1 MPYKREQKTNKKLK
15 VKEEREIKKKHLSS
29 DQEQGEICLRC
40 WCSPSDCFVDLSLV
54 FFQLQVLLSYS
65 SKGKKP
71 LQVVK
76 PARQVFQ
83 IFLA

>member
-40 WCSPSDCFVDLSLV
+40 WCCLLYTSDAADELMRV
-54 FFQLQVLLSYS
+54 
-65 SKGKKP
+65 
-71 LQVVK
+71 
-76 PARQVFQ
+76 
-83 IFLA
+83 